1 MGFLGLLTQPGTPAM
16 NSAVGQSFDAAA
28 SETAGLLK
36 QRELSAV
43 KDKIDQRDEA
53 AQKVKDDAKT
63 QQQMRD
69 RTYNVIKNLSA
80 GATEYNKT
88 LATEPDKYEHAP
100 EANATLGLIAKA
112 DAALDESYMT
122 GKPLDMPDPNTFST
136 RLPAT
141 YTKGYQDMQTLNTN
155 LKALQVRKDE
165 EALSADKT
173 KKAPPSP
180 LKDPNVTG
188 LMDATKELSFA
199 QQDASA
205 AALKYNSIPKLGY
218 APDATAALEAKSALD
233 AKNTAESKISGLS
246 RNVGQ
251 YHSAVVSQAYG
262 GLLDTPGQASPKTAL
277 DDLMGGHY
285 VAVDTNPTPNPITD
299 SNGQSTTLVTM
310 GPTNYA
316 DSRFREPMLGAIRKR
331 MTDHDVYSNAS
342 LLRGYSNLYTLLGG
356 QTGE

>member
-1 MGFLGLLTQPGTPAM
+1 M

-69 RTYNVIKNLSA
+69 RTYAVMKNELS
-80 GATEYNKT
+80 GASQYNDS
-88 LATEPDKYEHAP
+88 LASSPDKYEHAT
-100 EANATLGLIAKA
+100 EAGAKLGLIAQATQKFDDDYA
-112 DAALDESYMT
+112 KGL
-122 GKPLDMPDPNTFST
+122 PLTMPDPNLLAT
-136 RLPAT
+136 RLPTT
-141 YTKGYQDMQTLNTN
+141 YTSGYQDLQTLNTN
-155 LKALQVRKDE
+155 LKALDVAKGEQ
-165 EALSADKT
+165 ALAAGKA

-233 AKNTAESKISGLS
+233 VRNTAESKISGLS

-299 SNGQSTTLVTM
+299 SKGQSTTLVTM